1 MAAVPSSDTE
11 ASPVLALAVLLA
23 PGWGCQGDQGGQG
36 GQGGQGDTLDQGG
49 QGQGGEGA
57 DSASPRIALLALA
70 ELSRPSLIAD
80 ASPVLATAVRA
91 AVQVAQT
98 DRTVFAW
105 RSGNSKF

>member
-1 MAAVPSSDTE
+1 MKVAAALSIGATLAWATLDGAMAAVPSSDTE

-23 PGWGCQGDQGGQG
+23 
-36 GQGGQGDTLDQGG
+36 
-49 QGQGGEGA
+49 
-57 DSASPRIALLALA
+57 PRIALLALA

-98 DRTVFAW
+98 DRTVFACPA
-105 RSGNSKF
+105 RITRANVASLLD

>member
-23 PGWGCQGDQGGQG
+23 PGWG
-36 GQGGQGDTLDQGG
+36 GQGGQGDTLDQSG
-49 QGQGGEGA
+49 QGVQGVDGG

>member
-1 MAAVPSSDTE
+1 MASVPSSDTE

-23 PGWGCQGDQGGQG
+23 PRW
-36 GQGGQGDTLDQGG
+36 GGQGDTLDQGG

-105 RSGNSKF
+105 SGNYLFYLLRKFV

>member
-23 PGWGCQGDQGGQG
+23 PGWG
-36 GQGGQGDTLDQGG
+36 GQGDTLDQSG
-49 QGQGGEGA
+49 QGVQGVDGG

-105 RSGNSKF
+105 SGNSKF